1 MTLHEDLV
9 LEDLEWEDGGDVN
22 DTKND
27 VLDAD
32 VCEIYVK
39 DEDMTTG
46 SVELKNQ
53 TNSSRY
59 SSGDDDDSED
69 SDIDDSDIDD
79 SDSDN
84 EDDNEQKGESDMAQ
98 TGSNSSTD
106 DNSGDWETDSNNT
119 GSDSDSDSSDEE
131 KEFAYIHNFPV
142 QLICIEKCEGTFDE
156 LLEKEAINC
165 EEGISALFQIVMMLI
180 TYQKAFHFTH
190 NDLHTNNIMYIQTD
204 QEFLYYKYKNDMYRV
219 PTYGKI
225 YKIIDFGRAIYR
237 YDKHLFCSDS
247 FASEGDAATQYNF
260 EPYMNQQKP
269 RIEPN
274 YSFDL
279 CRLGSS
285 IYDFIIQDS
294 EPDVKSLDDF
304 QRIIY
309 TWCQDD
315 YGKSILYKKNGE
327 ERYHNFKLYKMIAR
341 TVHQHVP
348 DMQLAK
354 PEFRRFLVDWNWA
367 VKLEGDHFVDIDA
380 VPCYV

>member
-1 MTLHEDLV
+1 
-9 LEDLEWEDGGDVN
+9 
-22 DTKND
+22 
-27 VLDAD
+27 
-32 VCEIYVK
+32 
-39 DEDMTTG
+39 
-46 SVELKNQ
+46 
-53 TNSSRY
+53 
-59 SSGDDDDSED
+59 
-69 SDIDDSDIDD
+69 
-79 SDSDN
+79 
-84 EDDNEQKGESDMAQ
+84 
-98 TGSNSSTD
+98 
-106 DNSGDWETDSNNT
+106 
-119 GSDSDSDSSDEE
+119 
-131 KEFAYIHNFPV
+131 
-142 QLICIEKCEGTFDE
+142 
-156 LLEKEAINC
+156 
-165 EEGISALFQIVMMLI
+165 
-180 TYQKAFHFTH
+180 
-190 NDLHTNNIMYIQTD
+190 MYIQTD